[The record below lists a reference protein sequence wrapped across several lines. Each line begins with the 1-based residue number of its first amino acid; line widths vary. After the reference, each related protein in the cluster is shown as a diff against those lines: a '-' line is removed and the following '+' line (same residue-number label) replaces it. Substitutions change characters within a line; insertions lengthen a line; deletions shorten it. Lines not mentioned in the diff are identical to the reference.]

1 MLAGKF
7 ERVLR
12 LIGNALENMLDYSEN
27 NIPIKDLAKMAEV
40 DVRTMRKYV
49 YEGVE
54 PGFCKL
60 FKISKGLFDNDEKL
74 IEWSYKLELPEN
86 IKAAME
92 YLALTKNLDTLNDY
106 IKVKVDNSINKNLRR
121 WGKLYSMISR
131 YESSEIKNEEM
142 LDKVRKASTNDNEM
156 KILLSLI
163 EANVCY
169 RILSNSAAYLHEMSR
184 ICDEVEDKVYSL
196 KDCFFKMSFEV
207 RLNDLLG
214 KRSLYVDADTVKAR
228 EYANKNISQEICA
241 IFKANSYYILG
252 TSFTFESYE
261 QSVLN
266 TKQAIEVYREAD
278 YEVFADELERWFLPF
293 LDAHHGVKV
302 TEGVSV
308 VIAHYE
314 AKWGDK
320 QKALEIIERDV
331 SEAEEAMYYFYYK
344 GLATGDGDMLFKS
357 LSQFLKVGD
366 LFFAQLP
373 LEQLRKSETLKSVA
387 EAVYGQFAK

>member
-1 MLAGKF
+1 M
-7 ERVLR
+7 
-12 LIGNALENMLDYSEN
+12 IGNALETMLDCLEE
-27 NIPIKDLAKMAEV
+27 NIPVKDLARIAEV
-40 DVRTMRKYV
+40 DVRTMRRYL

-60 FKISKGLFDNDEKL
+60 YKISRSLFKDDVQL
-74 IEWSYKLELPEN
+74 IDWAYKLELPEN

-92 YLALTKNLDTLNDY
+92 YLSLNKNLDVLNDY
-106 IKVKVDNSINKNLRR
+106 IKVKVDTSTNKNLKR
-121 WGKLYSMISR
+121 WGALYGMISS
-131 YESSEIKNEEM
+131 YEAGEIKNKEM
-142 LDKVRKASTNDNEM
+142 LDKVRKVSTNDSEM
-156 KILLSLI
+156 KLLLNLV

-169 RILSNSAAYLHEMSR
+169 RILSTSAAYLHTMSR
-184 ICDEVEDKVYSL
+184 ICDEIEQDVYDL
-196 KDCFFKMSFEV
+196 KDCFFRMSFEV

-214 KRSLYVDADTVKAR
+214 KRFLYVLADVEKAR
-228 EYANKNISQEICA
+228 EHAAKNISQDICA
-241 IFKANSYYILG
+241 IFKANSYYLLG

-261 QSVLN
+261 LSVLN
-266 TKQAIEVYREAD
+266 TKQAIDVYREAN
-278 YEVFADELERWFLPF
+278 YEGFADELERWFLPF

-302 TEGVSV
+302 TEGVPV

-320 QKALEIIERDV
+320 GKALEIIEKEV

-344 GLATGDGDMLFKS
+344 GLATNDSDMLFKS